1 LYLYHHTIEIQN
13 SFKIHNTHEHFAKP
27 VALLMM
33 YTQMPYSRFQ
43 LAKLHGNEKIIYS
56 CMSDV
61 DDEADG
67 IDVDVEHLAAVE
79 NGLRSAFPDDA
90 SWLELDDSEP
100 FRSQNNQRATARTIV
115 PSHEFEVEIRQHVY
129 DLLQYVD
136 GLERQVR

>member
-1 LYLYHHTIEIQN
+1 
-13 SFKIHNTHEHFAKP
+13 
-27 VALLMM
+27 
-33 YTQMPYSRFQ
+33 MPYSRFQ

-56 CMSDV
+56 CISDV

-67 IDVDVEHLAAVE
+67 IDVEVSGSEHLAAAVE
-79 NGLRSAFPDDA
+79 NGLRSAFPVDA

-100 FRSQNNQRATARTIV
+100 FGSQNNQCATARTII